1 MENTYC
7 ILLFLGVQSWC
18 IHITIFECLP
28 NGIGGGLEEN
38 EMNNI
43 FKKIKDESG
52 QALVIVA
59 LSTVVLFGATA
70 LSVDLGM
77 AYNAKAEL
85 QAAADAAA
93 LAGAQDLPNA
103 NVAKQSAENYAGFN
117 NVEAENVTAVSPYA
131 GNSKLIEVTC
141 TREVEYYFAKFLGFD
156 SKVIVARAVAT
167 KEASWIG
174 DALPFINLDDDYSN
188 PVNNSKIVLWE
199 KTGFSG
205 DDEKLWPRDADIDAE
220 YKIYNTGGVY
230 SSVLL
235 DSTSDHGWDGF
246 ALKSGIDNN
255 DQKEITALANQFKVG
270 DAVYVLS
277 LKPSIIIKS
286 NTDKTSYTNKQIIPV
301 ANLVLLKCTFE
312 KYDFGANDGTHG
324 IYLNYTGI
332 SYDFAKFVNDPDG
345 EGFIPSLS
353 SGGKAIIKLVE

>member
-1 MENTYC
+1 
-7 ILLFLGVQSWC
+7 
-18 IHITIFECLP
+18 
-28 NGIGGGLEEN
+28 
-38 EMNNI
+38 MNNI

-93 LAGAQDLPNA
+93 LAGAQDLPNS
-103 NVAKQSAENYAGFN
+103 NVAKKSAENYAGFN

-141 TREVEYYFAKFLGFD
+141 TREITYYFAKFLGFD
-156 SKVIVARAVAT
+156 SKVIVARAVAI
-167 KEASWIG
+167 KEASWAG
-174 DALPFINLDDDYSN
+174 DALPFMNLDDTVTTAGQSL
-188 PVNNSKIVLWE
+188 VLWE
-199 KTGFSG
+199 KTTSSG

-220 YKIYNTGGVY
+220 YKIYNNDGVY
-230 SSVLL
+230 TSILL
-235 DSTSDHGWDGF
+235 DSVDDHGWDGF

-255 DQKEITALANQFKVG
+255 DKKEMEPLIKQYIGKSI
-270 DAVYVLS
+270 YVLS
-277 LKPSIIIKS
+277 LMPEYIPASVTT
-286 NTDKTSYTNKQIIPV
+286 NYNNKQIIPI
-301 ANLVLLKCTFE
+301 NHIVLLKCTVV

-324 IYLNYTGI
+324 ITLTYSGTSYTYDQIIADEVPDI
-332 SYDFAKFVNDPDG
+332 SADG
-345 EGFIPSLS
+345 APRV
-353 SGGKAIIKLVE
+353 KLVE